1 MRSPSRGA
9 VFVRG
14 GKCPSRASGAPA
26 FCWRELGR
34 PKARSRGWLP
44 LSTLARSEGT
54 ERRKA
59 HSVMSAASAFAL
71 SATADRAAARRRQ
84 VYAVCANKLPTRPP
98 SGAPFVAIS
107 VPGAV
112 LPGADPGGFW
122 LNPIRRAFARLRP
135 CRVQP
140 LKAVPRSGDGRRPE
154 ASRVRGYEPRPRAPP
169 LLPFQQ
175 RPAGTPLGGEG
186 ERNIS
191 LVNERCQAKSPLRWK
206 IKNLDFSLE
215 TTTEFP

>member
-1 MRSPSRGA
+1 MPLAGL
-9 VFVRG
+9 G
-14 GKCPSRASGAPA
+14 CPGFLLARIGQAQSALAGLAST
-26 FCWRELGR
+26 F
-34 PKARSRGWLP
+34 
-44 LSTLARSEGT
+44 TLARSEGT